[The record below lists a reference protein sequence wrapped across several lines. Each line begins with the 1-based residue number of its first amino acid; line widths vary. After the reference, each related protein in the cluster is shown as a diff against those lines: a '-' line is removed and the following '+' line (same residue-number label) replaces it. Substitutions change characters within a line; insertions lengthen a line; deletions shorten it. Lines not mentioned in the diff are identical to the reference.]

1 MRRITVSQGQVRVS
15 DDTDVELS
23 TVLGSCI
30 ATCLFDPVARVG
42 GMNHFLLA
50 EPPAGH
56 ARDEVDH
63 HYGVYLME
71 LLINE
76 MLGQGALK
84 HRLQAHLFGG
94 ADMLAGK
101 PPLGPVNA
109 AFAREFLEHDGIAL
123 HSQDLGGNHARQIDF
138 CPATGALRFAFVED
152 ALAPEFK
159 PAPRT
164 DRMSGEVEFF

>member
-15 DDTDVELS
+15 DDADVELS

-30 ATCLFDPVARVG
+30 ATCLYDPVARVG

-50 EPPAGH
+50 ERPAG
-56 ARDEVDH
+56 DPSGEVDH

-84 HRLQAHLFGG
+84 QRLQAHLFGG
-94 ADMLAGK
+94 ADMLAGTAR
-101 PPLGPVNA
+101 LGPVNA
-109 AFAREFLEHDGIAL
+109 AFARAFLEHDGIAL
-123 HSQDLGGNHARQIDF
+123 MGEDLGGSHARRIDF
-138 CPATGALRFAFVED
+138 CPATGALRFVYVED
-152 ALAPEFK
+152 ALAPELK
-159 PAPRT
+159 PASRT
-164 DRMSGEVEFF
+164 DRTSGEVEFF